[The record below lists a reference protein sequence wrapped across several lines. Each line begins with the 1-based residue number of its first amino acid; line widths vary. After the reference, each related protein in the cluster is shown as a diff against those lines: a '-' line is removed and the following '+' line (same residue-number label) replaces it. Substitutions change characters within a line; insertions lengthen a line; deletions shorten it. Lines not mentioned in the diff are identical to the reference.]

1 MDCDLQDNPKYI
13 HLLLNEWKKGN
24 DIVFTIKEIRKHSF
38 FKNITASIFFMIFN
52 YLINEKLEN
61 NNNNIGSY
69 SLISK
74 KVAKEFAKYNDYQ
87 FHYLMVLRWLGFKKS
102 FVNIQHENR
111 FEGKS
116 SYDFKRLV
124 KHAMVG
130 IIYQSDKLLRFGI
143 YVGFIFSFLALI
155 SIIFITIS
163 YFFNGYQSG
172 WASLFVLI
180 LFSTGLILMGI
191 GILGLYLGKIFEQ
204 VKNRPQYIV
213 DEKINFN

>member
-116 SYDFKRLV
+116 SYNLKKLV
-124 KHAMVG
+124 EHALVG
-130 IIYQSDKLLRFGI
+130 IIYQSDKLLRISI
-143 YVGFIFSFLALI
+143 YVGFSFSLLSIMGIVVVVTKYFI
-155 SIIFITIS
+155 SGF
-163 YFFNGYQSG
+163 QSG

-180 LFSTGLILMGI
+180 SLSTGLILTSI
-191 GILGLYLGKIFEQ
+191 GILGMYVAKMFEQ
-204 VKNRPQYIV
+204 VKNRPQYII
-213 DEKINFN
+213 DEKINI

>member
-24 DIVFTIKEIRKHSF
+24 DIVFTIKEKRKHSF

-116 SYDFKRLV
+116 SYNLKKLV
-124 KHAMVG
+124 EHALVG
-130 IIYQSDKLLRFGI
+130 IIYQSDKLLRISI
-143 YVGFIFSFLALI
+143 YVGFSFSLLSIMGIVVVVTKYFI
-155 SIIFITIS
+155 SGF
-163 YFFNGYQSG
+163 QSG

-180 LFSTGLILMGI
+180 SLSTGLILTSI
-191 GILGLYLGKIFEQ
+191 GILGMYIAKMFEQ
-204 VKNRPQYIV
+204 VKNRPQYII
-213 DEKINFN
+213 DEKINI

>member
-24 DIVFTIKEIRKHSF
+24 DIVFTIKEKRKHSF

-87 FHYLMVLRWLGFKKS
+87 FHYLMALRWLGFKKS

-116 SYDFKRLV
+116 SYNLKKLV
-124 KHAMVG
+124 EHALVG
-130 IIYQSDKLLRFGI
+130 IIYQSNKLLRISI
-143 YVGFIFSFLALI
+143 YVGFSFSLLSIMGIVVVVTKYFI
-155 SIIFITIS
+155 SGF
-163 YFFNGYQSG
+163 QSG

-180 LFSTGLILMGI
+180 SLSTGLILTSI
-191 GILGLYLGKIFEQ
+191 GILGMYIAKMFEQ
-204 VKNRPQYIV
+204 VKNRPQYII
-213 DEKINFN
+213 DEKINI

>member
-24 DIVFTIKEIRKHSF
+24 DIVFTIKEKRKHSF

-87 FHYLMVLRWLGFKKS
+87 FHYLMVLRWFGFKKS

-116 SYDFKRLV
+116 SYNLKKLV
-124 KHAMVG
+124 EHALVG
-130 IIYQSDKLLRFGI
+130 IIYQSDKLLRISI
-143 YVGFIFSFLALI
+143 YVGFSFSLLSIMGIVVVVTKYFI
-155 SIIFITIS
+155 SGF
-163 YFFNGYQSG
+163 QSG

-180 LFSTGLILMGI
+180 SLSTGLILTSI
-191 GILGLYLGKIFEQ
+191 GILGMYVAKMFEQ
-204 VKNRPQYIV
+204 VKNRPQYII
-213 DEKINFN
+213 DEKINI

>member
-24 DIVFTIKEIRKHSF
+24 DIVFTIKEKRKHSF

-52 YLINEKLEN
+52 FLINEKLEN

-116 SYDFKRLV
+116 SYNLKKLV
-124 KHAMVG
+124 EHALVG
-130 IIYQSDKLLRFGI
+130 IIYQSDKLLRISI
-143 YVGFIFSFLALI
+143 YVGFSFSLLSIMGIVVVVTKYFI
-155 SIIFITIS
+155 SGF
-163 YFFNGYQSG
+163 QSG

-180 LFSTGLILMGI
+180 SLSTGLILTSI
-191 GILGLYLGKIFEQ
+191 GILGMYVAKMFEQ
-204 VKNRPQYIV
+204 VKNRPQYII
-213 DEKINFN
+213 DEKINI